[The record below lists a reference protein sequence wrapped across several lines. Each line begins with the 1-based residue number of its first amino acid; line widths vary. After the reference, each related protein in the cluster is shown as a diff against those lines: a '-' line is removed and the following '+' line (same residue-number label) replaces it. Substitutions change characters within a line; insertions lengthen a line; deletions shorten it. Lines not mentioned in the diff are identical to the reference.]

1 MAKGEETRRRILE
14 RAALLAS
21 RSGLEGLSIGE
32 LAADLGLSKSGLF
45 AHFGAKED
53 LQVAV
58 LQAASE
64 RYEAVVLKP
73 ALKVPRGEARVR
85 ALFERWLDWTSD
97 PGSPGGCLFLAA
109 ATELDDREGKA
120 RDFLV
125 GGQRQL
131 LELIVKTA
139 RGAIE
144 SGEFRKDLD
153 CEGFAFELFG
163 LVLAFNHQRRLLRDR
178 KAEARVRASFER
190 LVAAARR

>member
-1 MAKGEETRRRILE
+1 MAKGEDTRRRILE
-14 RAALLAS
+14 RAVLLAS

-32 LAADLGLSKSGLF
+32 LASDLGLSKSGLF

-58 LQAASE
+58 LRAASE
-64 RYEAVVLKP
+64 RFEAVVVKP
-73 ALKVPRGEARVR
+73 ALKAARGEARVR
-85 ALFERWLDWTSD
+85 QLFARWLDWVAD

-131 LELIVKTA
+131 IELLVKTT
-139 RGAIE
+139 RSAIE
-144 SGEFRKDLD
+144 AGEFRKELD
-153 CEGFAFELFG
+153 SEGFAFELFG
-163 LVLAFNHQRRLLRDR
+163 LVLAFNHQRRLLRER
-178 KAEARVRASFER
+178 KAEARAQAGLER
-190 LVAAARR
+190 LIASAKR